1 MVDGT
6 PQEIAGTTSV
16 PDQSEQDERN
26 VVFARRT
33 FRILAAA
40 AIFVLLVA
48 IALNW
53 WFVRG
58 LGTALPSAPVAG
70 SDIPDPATVSIEKPA
85 LQMIPDRILQ
95 YEPLAH
101 QAIPGYGDHGAEAI
115 FRTLDMNLEAQ
126 IGIVHYIRVEAFASS
141 AEAETR
147 RQELMSTYA
156 RERSQRQ
163 VGAQIA
169 ETGFSEDKKA
179 YAQSWVSG
187 QYVTFVKASFDDW
200 IPAVEKDLTVEPGDK
215 IADAVEV
222 YQRTGKQG
230 ITQ

>member
-1 MVDGT
+1 MVDGI

-40 AIFVLLVA
+40 AILVLLVA

-58 LGTALPSAPVAG
+58 MGSALPSTPVAG
-70 SDIPDPATVSIEKPA
+70 SDIPEPATVSLDKPA
-85 LQMIPDRILQ
+85 LEMIPDRVLQ
-95 YEPLAH
+95 YETMAY
-101 QAIPGYGDHGAEAI
+101 QAVPGGGNRAAEAI
-115 FRTLDMNLEAQ
+115 YRTYDMNLEAQ
-126 IGIVHYIRVEAFASS
+126 IGIVIYVRVEGFASS
-141 AEAETR
+141 TEATAR
-147 RQELMSTYA
+147 QQELMGTYT
-156 RERSQRQ
+156 REQSQHQ

-169 ETGFSEDKKA
+169 QAGFTSDKKA
-179 YAQSWVSG
+179 YAQTWVSG
-187 QYVTFVKASFDDW
+187 QYVTLVKASFDDW
-200 IPAVEKDLTVEPGDK
+200 IPAVEKDLTVEPGDTVAK
-215 IADAVEV
+215 AVEI